1 MSPNAF
7 LDIHNG
13 LLFITPCLD
22 SNEATTKTCFY
33 KKWFVQLSG
42 FSAPLQL
49 HHENELKPCNLKL
62 SGFFGSQYP
71 NVLAVQFERK
81 LRVKKQVSPKRN
93 TWSVLYLYDAIYKN
107 PYPFKKRLTFNKVFL
122 CVCFIW
128 GAGPSPLPRHVDH
141 ISVQSGAA

>member
-1 MSPNAF
+1 M
-7 LDIHNG
+7 
-13 LLFITPCLD
+13 
-22 SNEATTKTCFY
+22 
-33 KKWFVQLSG
+33 QLSG

-62 SGFFGSQYP
+62 SVFWIPVPQCTSRAIWTQ
-71 NVLAVQFERK
+71 ASR
-81 LRVKKQVSPKRN
+81 KKQVSPKRN

-128 GAGPSPLPRHVDH
+128 GAGPSPLPLSPAMLTTSWSSQGPPRSFRFIT
-141 ISVQSGAA
+141 ISIIPLIIQQQRD